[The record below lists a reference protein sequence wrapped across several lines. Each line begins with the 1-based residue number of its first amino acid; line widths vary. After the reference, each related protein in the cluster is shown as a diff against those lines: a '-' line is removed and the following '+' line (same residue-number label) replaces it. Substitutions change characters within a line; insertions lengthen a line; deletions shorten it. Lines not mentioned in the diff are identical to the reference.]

1 MITITLHIN
10 RELKYAKEMYNL
22 FFGND
27 RKQKVLKKDLE
38 TWFESLLEADID
50 DADSES
56 EDDLFH
62 N

>member
-56 EDDLFH
+56 EDDLYH